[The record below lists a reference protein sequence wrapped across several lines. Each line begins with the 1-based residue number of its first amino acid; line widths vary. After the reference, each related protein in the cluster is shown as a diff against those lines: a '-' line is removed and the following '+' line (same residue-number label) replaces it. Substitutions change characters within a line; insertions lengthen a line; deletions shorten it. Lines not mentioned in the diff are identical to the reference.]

1 MSLILPKVEKI
12 SWRCS
17 LFTFLVRRPMWILV
31 EGGDPLLARPFA
43 PDLDL
48 DRSRGF
54 SGAALA
60 TGLSSLGLLSFLTGE
75 EAGSFPAFGLSLPLF
90 FFLSFLDRSLLLDLL
105 ESELESLLDSE
116 LESLLELLEL
126 ESLFFLVRPSL
137 CFFFPLPLSGLE
149 SLLSP
154 LSSLFFSF
162 SLPPPF
168 SFSLDTAIFLR

>member
-1 MSLILPKVEKI
+1 
-12 SWRCS
+12 
-17 LFTFLVRRPMWILV
+17 MWILV
-31 EGGDPLLARPFA
+31 EGGDPLLARPLA

-90 FFLSFLDRSLLLDLL
+90 FFLSSFFDLSLLLDLL

-168 SFSLDTAIFLR
+168 SFSLVTAIFLR